1 MMEKIQQYNK
11 EVLRNALKALRSHN
25 FQFSILIFQLVLL
38 LAITLLT
45 SCQSLEQLSIDYM
58 QPARISFPDELKR
71 VGIVNNVPENLPNL
85 LARQFTDAPDTEA
98 DGLSR
103 KTTYYNGTPALAIES
118 LAQAIA
124 DEQYF
129 EQVIICDSALR
140 AADTQ
145 LRAGGLSLEE
155 INQLCSDLGVDVL
168 ISLEALQ
175 MREVREVGYIPE
187 FGVFGGQVAV
197 NVRPT
202 INLYL
207 PGRDTPVTTV
217 NASDSIYW
225 DEVGGSYNN
234 VRNRLISEQEMVK
247 QASDFAGTVPV
258 KSLLPHWT
266 TTERTYFTNGNIKM
280 RDGVVYAREGQWDK
294 AAELWQQAY
303 NSSKSAKKQCYA
315 AYNLAL
321 AYEMQDNIEEALKW
335 ITTAL
340 EKAATADKVH
350 LTEAEDAYTSGRNP
364 VRFMLTHAYYKE
376 LEKRHANIALLKAQL
391 NRFSE

>member
-1 MMEKIQQYNK
+1 MMEKIRLFYK
-11 EVLRNALKALRSHN
+11 DVLRNALKALRSYN
-25 FQFSILIFQLVLL
+25 FQFSFFNSQLILL
-38 LAITLLT
+38 LAVTLLT
-45 SCQSLEQLSIDYM
+45 GCQSLDQLSIDYM

-71 VGIVNNVPENLPNL
+71 VGIINNVPENLPNL
-85 LARQFTDAPDTEA
+85 LARQFTDTPDKEA
-98 DGLSR
+98 DGLLH

-129 EQVIICDSALR
+129 EQVVICDSVLR
-140 AADTQ
+140 ANDTQ

-155 INQLCSDLGVDVL
+155 INQLCSDLDVDVL

-175 MREVREVGYIPE
+175 MREVRDIGYIPE

-234 VRNRLISEQEMVK
+234 VRSRLINTEEMVK
-247 QASDFAGTVPV
+247 QASDFAGTIPV
-258 KSLLPHWT
+258 NSLLPHWVT
-266 TTERTYFTNGNIKM
+266 TDRNFFTNGNIKM
-280 RDGVVYAREGQWDK
+280 RDGVVYAHEGQWDK

-303 NSSKSAKKQCYA
+303 NNSKSAKKQCYA

-321 AYEMQDNIEEALKW
+321 AYEMQDNIEEAFKW
-335 ITTAL
+335 ISTAL
-340 EKAATADKVH
+340 EKASVADKVKISDND
-350 LTEAEDAYTSGRNP
+350 EVYASGNYP
-364 VRFMLTHAYYKE
+364 VRFLLAHAYYKE
-376 LEKRHANIALLKAQL
+376 LEKRQANVSVLKAQL

>member
-1 MMEKIQQYNK
+1 MKNHIWTYCREL
-11 EVLRNALKALRSHN
+11 VSDALTALRSCHISIS
-25 FQFSILIFQLVLL
+25 QSLHFSIFQLTFLM
-38 LAITLLT
+38 LT
-45 SCQSLEQLSIDYM
+45 GCQSIEQLSIDYM

-85 LARQFTDAPDTEA
+85 LARQFTDTPDSEV
-98 DGLSR
+98 DGYSH

-140 AADTQ
+140 ANDTQ
-145 LRAGGLSLEE
+145 LRAGSLSLEE
-155 INQLCSDLGVDVL
+155 INQLCSDLDVDVL

-175 MREVREVGYIPE
+175 LREVREVGYIPE
-187 FGVFGGQVAV
+187 FGIFGGQVAV

-207 PGRDTPVTTV
+207 PDRDTPVTTV

-234 VRNRLISEQEMVK
+234 VRGRLINTQEMLK
-247 QASDFAGTVPV
+247 QASDFAGTIPV
-258 KSLLPHWT
+258 NSLLPHWT
-266 TTERTYFTNGNIKM
+266 TTERNFFTNGNIKM
-280 RDGVVYAREGQWDK
+280 RDGVVYAHESQWEK
-294 AAELWQQAY
+294 AAELWQQAFD
-303 NSSKSAKKQCYA
+303 SSKSAKKQCYA

-321 AYEMQDNIEEALKW
+321 AYEMQDNIEEAFKW
-335 ITTAL
+335 ISTAL
-340 EKAATADKVH
+340 EKAAAADKVH
-350 LTEAEDAYTSGRNP
+350 LTEAEDAYTSGRYP
-364 VRFMLTHAYYKE
+364 IRFMLAHAYYKE
-376 LEKRHANIALLKAQL
+376 LEKRHANIAVLKAQL

>member
-1 MMEKIQQYNK
+1 MLN
-11 EVLRNALKALRSHN
+11 
-25 FQFSILIFQLVLL
+25 FQLVLL

-85 LARQFTDAPDTEA
+85 LARQFTDVPDTEA

-140 AADTQ
+140 ASDTQ

-303 NSSKSAKKQCYA
+303 SSSKSAKKQCYA

-321 AYEMQDNIEEALKW
+321 AYEMQDNIEEAFKW

-350 LTEAEDAYTSGRNP
+350 LTEAEDAYTSGRYP
-364 VRFMLTHAYYKE
+364 VRFMLSHAYYKE
-376 LEKRHANIALLKAQL
+376 LEKRHANIPLLKAQL

>member
-1 MMEKIQQYNK
+1 
-11 EVLRNALKALRSHN
+11 
-25 FQFSILIFQLVLL
+25 
-38 LAITLLT
+38 
-45 SCQSLEQLSIDYM
+45 M

-85 LARQFTDAPDTEA
+85 LARQFTDTPDTEA

-303 NSSKSAKKQCYA
+303 SSSKSAKKQCYA

-321 AYEMQDNIEEALKW
+321 AYEMQDNIEEAFKW

-350 LTEAEDAYTSGRNP
+350 LTEAEDAYTSGRYP
-364 VRFMLTHAYYKE
+364 VRFMLSHAYYKE
-376 LEKRHANIALLKAQL
+376 LEKRHANIPLLKAQL